1 MVTCPTK
8 LDLVQLY
15 TEWVGKWPTT
25 DILSSDEDTTN
36 IPYFSIEF
44 PVYNEHRGD
53 QALD

>member
-1 MVTCPTK
+1 MYGNLSYQTGLSSVK
-8 LDLVQLY
+8 L
-15 TEWVGKWPTT
+15 VGKWSMT

-36 IPYFSIEF
+36 IPYFSIEL